1 MFEFLKSE
9 GFKLVGSLILG
20 IGLVAVFKPVCKG
33 DNCIKQKAPFVDE
46 IVKSTYQL
54 GQKCYQFKTHTM
66 VCPEKG
72 VIEPFRIY

>member
-9 GFKLVGSLILG
+9 GFKVVGSLFLG
-20 IGLVAVFKPVCKG
+20 IGLVAVFKPICKG
-33 DNCIKQKAPFVDE
+33 DECIKQKAPSVDE

-54 GQKCYQFKTHTM
+54 GSKCYQFKTQTLI
-66 VCPEKG
+66 CPEKG